1 MMSLAEMATY
11 LPIAGAFTQYASRF
25 VDPSLGFAMGWIYWF
40 SWSITY
46 ALELSAAGLIVQWWN
61 QDLNI
66 AIFITIFFV
75 PITAVNFLPV
85 DIFGEFEFWFASIMS
100 LLWSDSGSL
109 PSS

>member
-61 QDLNI
+61 QDLNLGVVTHRG
-66 AIFITIFFV
+66 FTIRRLK
-75 PITAVNFLPV
+75 PLGHST
-85 DIFGEFEFWFASIMS
+85 G
-100 LLWSDSGSL
+100 SGRG
-109 PSS
+109 